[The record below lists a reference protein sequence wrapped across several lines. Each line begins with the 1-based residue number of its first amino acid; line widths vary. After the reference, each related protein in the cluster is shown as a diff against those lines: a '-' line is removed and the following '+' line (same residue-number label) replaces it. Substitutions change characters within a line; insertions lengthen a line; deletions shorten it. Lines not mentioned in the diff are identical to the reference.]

1 MLRWTLVALSLV
13 GITSVA
19 RTESAEKEFEK
30 LQGAWSVEVM
40 EENGMKEPDEE
51 NKKFQVAIKGTQL
64 LVKFDGKEESMSMK
78 IDPEKSPKTIDLT
91 PNFGA
96 DKGKTFSG
104 IYEFDGDRLRIC
116 ASPKGERPTK
126 FVSEKGIM
134 VLVLKKKPVEP

>member
-1 MLRWTLVALSLV
+1 MLRWTLVAMSLV
-13 GITSVA
+13 GIASVA

-30 LQGAWSVEVM
+30 LQGAWSVELM
-40 EENGMKEPDEE
+40 EENGMKESDEE
-51 NKKFQVAIKGTQL
+51 NKKFQITIKGTQL
-64 LVKFDGKEESMSMK
+64 FVKFDGKEESMTMK

-91 PNFGA
+91 PNFGE

-116 ASPKGERPTK
+116 ASPKGERPMK

-134 VLVLKKKPVEP
+134 VLVLKKKKAEP